1 MKRDK
6 DATDAI
12 LSEAVERFERIQG
25 DDKDNRDS
33 YKSDMAFVYSPGA
46 QWPSDVRA
54 TRVAWQEPCL
64 EFNQLKQFVSQVVN
78 DQLQNQ
84 PGIRVHPA
92 GGDASEEVAE
102 IMQGLI
108 RGIEYDSKAKDTYK
122 NGFKLAVSGGRGWW
136 RVCSEY
142 EADDGFDQKL
152 VVKPILDSN
161 TVFADTAYTMPD
173 GSDRNFVFV
182 VSTFT
187 KDQFAAKWP
196 KADPVS
202 WDRMPAYW
210 TDGKDTIVVADY
222 YRRVC
227 KSRTMVRMSDGM
239 SGWKDTM
246 PDLPPGVTIKA
257 ERSVET
263 WSVEWFTI
271 GGGQQLLEEYEWPG
285 TMIPVIC
292 CAGED
297 LILDGKR
304 VYQGLTT
311 PARDA
316 QSMLNFGMTQQAT
329 QLALSPRA
337 PWVMAEGQN
346 EGYEEMWR
354 DANTKNWSELIYKP
368 TTIGGVLVP
377 PPRRTEP
384 AMVSQ
389 GWDHWVQTMLG
400 MIKSSMGMYEQSL
413 GMKGNET
420 SGRAIIAR
428 EKQGDTATFN
438 FVHNWHMA
446 IDLTGRIVVECIP
459 TFYDAQR
466 IVSIIGNDDTKEL
479 VTINEASVEPDE
491 TGALQA
497 ITKNDITKGR
507 YAVTVESGPSFST
520 KRQESAELLSQ
531 MVTANPAL
539 MQVAGDLIMKAQDI
553 PDADV
558 IAERL
563 HLTLPP
569 QILEAEKAK
578 EAEKNGQ
585 PAGPDPQQMM
595 GQMQEMKGHLDQAA
609 QTMQSMQDHI
619 DGLESGAQAKDAQ
632 AQRDMQFKQHQAE
645 LDHQFA
651 TEKALRDEQFAMDQA
666 RRDGLLALEK
676 AGIEADTLIQKAK
689 IAAETQIILK
699 GMEPPQALTVG
710 DPTGEPKA

>member
-1 MKRDK
+1 MY
-6 DATDAI
+6 
-12 LSEAVERFERIQG
+12 L
-25 DDKDNRDS
+25 
-33 YKSDMAFVYSPGA
+33 PGA
-46 QWPSDVRA
+46 QWPSDVRS
-54 TRVAWQEPCL
+54 TREAWKEPCL

-84 PGIRVHPA
+84 PGIRVHPG
-92 GGDASEEVAE
+92 GGDASAEVAE

-108 RGIEYDSKAKDTYK
+108 RGIEYESKAKDTYK

-142 EADDGFDQKL
+142 ESDQGFDQKL

-161 TVFADTAYTMPD
+161 TVFADTDYSMPD
-173 GSDRNFVFV
+173 GSDRGFVFV

-187 KDQFAAKWP
+187 KAEFSAKWP

-202 WDRMPAYW
+202 WDQMPAYW
-210 TDGKDTIVVADY
+210 ADGKDTIIVADY

-227 KSRTMVRMSDGM
+227 NVRTMVRLSDGM

-246 PDLPPGVTIKA
+246 PDLPPGVEVKA
-257 ERSVET
+257 ERVVET
-263 WSVEWFTI
+263 WTVEWFTI

-285 TMIPVIC
+285 TMIPVVC

-316 QSMLNFGMTQQAT
+316 QSMLNFGMTQQAV

-337 PWVMAEGQN
+337 PWVMAEGQD
-346 EGYEEMWR
+346 EGYQEMWR
-354 DANTKNWSELIYKP
+354 DANTKAWSALIYKP
-368 TTIGGVLVP
+368 KTIDGVLVP
-377 PPRRTEP
+377 PPHRTEP

-389 GWDHWVQTMLG
+389 GWDHWVQTMLA
-400 MIKSSMGMYEQSL
+400 MIKSSMGMYEQTL
-413 GMKGNET
+413 GMKGNEI

-446 IDLTGRIVVECIP
+446 IDLTGRIIVECIP
-459 TFYDAQR
+459 TFYDTER
-466 IVSIIGNDDTKEL
+466 IVSTVAADDTKEL
-479 VTINEASVEPDE
+479 VTINEAGVEPDE
-491 TGALQA
+491 QGALQA
-497 ITKNDITKGR
+497 IRKNDITKGR

-520 KRQESAELLSQ
+520 KRQEAAELLSQ

-585 PAGPDPQQMM
+585 PAGPDPQQMQ

-609 QTMQSMQDHI
+609 QTMQAMQDHI
-619 DGLESGAQAKDAQ
+619 DKLESGAQAKAAQ
-632 AQRDMQFKQHQAE
+632 AQADMQFKQHQAD
-645 LDHQFA
+645 LDHQFE
-651 TEKALRDEQFAMDQA
+651 TEKS
-666 RRDGLLALEK
+666 RRDGLLVLEK
-676 AGIEADTLIQKAK
+676 AGIDADARIQVAK
-689 IAAETQIILK
+689 INADAQIIVK
-699 GMEPPQALTVG
+699 GMEPPPELKVG
-710 DPTGEPKA
+710 DKTGEPSA